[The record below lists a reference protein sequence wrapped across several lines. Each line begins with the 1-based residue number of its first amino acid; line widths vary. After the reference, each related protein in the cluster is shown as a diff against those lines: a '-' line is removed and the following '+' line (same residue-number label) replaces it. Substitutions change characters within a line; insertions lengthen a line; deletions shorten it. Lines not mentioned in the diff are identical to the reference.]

1 MSTAKEEQEKFLEK
15 VRHSGV
21 KEFVT
26 HLHRKINEHNL
37 THEQVAHIVG
47 KSRTTI
53 TMWLT
58 GKANLGVD
66 SAILLADF
74 FKISLKTKQE
84 EGEEHA

>member
-1 MSTAKEEQEKFLEK
+1 MGTAKEEQEKFLDK
-15 VRHSGV
+15 VRRSGV
-21 KEFVT
+21 KEFVA

-37 THEQVAHIVG
+37 THDQVAMICG

-74 FKISLKTKQE
+74 FKINLQRQQS